1 MEMDEWM
8 KAKSRATRNK
18 LQTYNRVCRTCLL
31 VLLAL
36 SFFRRL
42 RHVQADSPRSRLYP
56 LLGCKIYEWV
66 ISIKQFLHVP
76 CQLSEP
82 DTSTCVG
89 DAPCVFVAR
98 A

>member
-1 MEMDEWM
+1 MEMNEGK

-18 LQTYNRVCRTCLL
+18 LQTYSRVRPICLL

-36 SFFRRL
+36 PFFRRL

-56 LLGCKIYEWV
+56 LLGCKIHKWV
-66 ISIKQFLHVP
+66 IPIKQFLRAP

-82 DTSTCVG
+82 DTSTCIG